1 MSERVHNFRDLRVWQ
16 RSMDLG
22 EEIYRLTWTFPDRER
37 YGLAS
42 QIQRAIVSVSSNI
55 AEGHSRGH
63 TNDYIRFLSIARGS
77 AGEVS
82 TQLELAARLGYIQQG
97 RTRTVLLQLE
107 DLARQ
112 ITALRTSIESRL
124 DKPKRLAEDDPP
136 PYA

>member
-1 MSERVHNFRDLRVWQ
+1 
-16 RSMDLG
+16 MDLG

-37 YGLAS
+37 FGLSS
-42 QIQRAIVSVSSNI
+42 QIQREVVSVPSNI

-82 TQLELAARLGYIQQG
+82 TQLEFAGRLGYIQQN
-97 RTRTVLLQLE
+97 RMRTVLLQLD

-124 DKPKRLAEDDPP
+124 EKPKRLAEEEPP